1 MCLSCGCME
10 PDAGHGDPRHITMQ
24 HLVEAAKAEDLSVE
38 QVWRNMTETMEKVL
52 RGEVRSRVWTPGA
65 QGR

>member
-1 MCLSCGCME
+1 MD

-24 HLVEAAKAEDLSVE
+24 HLVEAARAEDLSVE
-38 QVWRNMTETMEKVL
+38 QVWRNMTETMERVL
-52 RGEVRSRVWTPGA
+52 RGEIRSRHWAPGA